1 MRGTSESGR
10 HFHVDRAT
18 LLDRRMRSSEPIGAG
33 RIRTG
38 KVDGASKG
46 LILRRPQVAAE
57 SSDVAPCAAVNIARN
72 SASST
77 SGGTGFWKTRI
88 PFARPS
94 SICSA

>member
-1 MRGTSESGR
+1 MPGTSESGG

-18 LLDRRMRSSEPIGAG
+18 RLDRRTRSPEPIGAC
-33 RIRTG
+33 RIRTR
-38 KVDGASKG
+38 KVDGASNG
-46 LILRRPQVAAE
+46 LILRSPQVAVE
-57 SSDVAPCAAVNIARN
+57 SSGAALSAALNIARN

-77 SGGTGFWKTRI
+77 SGGTGFWKTCI